1 MGSFCFSFIC
11 KDPFLL
17 EKRCFVVLRSSSLLF
32 HGASVEYLNMLIPG
46 SRRVKAFKTFSFC
59 VPLVA

>member
-17 EKRCFVVLRSSSLLF
+17 EKRCFVVLPSSSLLF
-32 HGASVEYLNMLIPG
+32 HGASIEYLNMLIPG
-46 SRRVKAFKTFSFC
+46 SRRVKAF
-59 VPLVA
+59 